1 MIHRK
6 IEACLQIGSLK
17 LSEKKPS
24 DDLLFGDVSKISS
37 TGVSSSGINP
47 KENNLKNQPNTIK
60 ETKTEVINT
69 KHSEPTQSEEPEE
82 GEVSGPIEEPVDIES
97 P

>member
-1 MIHRK
+1 MKDRGLLK
-6 IEACLQIGSLK
+6 NWLLK

-69 KHSEPTQSEEPEE
+69 KHSEPTQIEEPEE
-82 GEVSGPIEEPVDIES
+82 G
-97 P
+97 